1 MSTTI
6 NSRSTK
12 AQLLAHI
19 ADLDAQLL
27 AAGRTA
33 LELRTQLSIAKASA
47 PAPRAPRVVEPRAPR
62 QLPPHFAAAREA
74 AMRMGVSVKVS
85 A

>member
-1 MSTTI
+1 MTV

-19 ADLDAQLL
+19 ADLEAQLI
-27 AAGRTA
+27 AAGHTA
-33 LELRTQLSIAKASA
+33 LELRTQLSIAKASMPA
-47 PAPRAPRVVEPRAPR
+47 PKPARTTYVPAPRV
-62 QLPPHFAAAREA
+62 LPPHFIAAREA